1 MRLNPLY
8 NALLNRLTALWVAQ
22 PDKPEETP
30 ESTLKALYFCAAG
43 IPISVQK
50 ASRETIPE
58 LDDNAQKRLKILIEK
73 RLSGVP
79 LAHIT
84 GRQQFLD
91 MELLA
96 GPEALIP
103 RVETEILTRA
113 AISIAKSLVE
123 KRGAII
129 IVDVCTGSGNI
140 ALGIA
145 ANESRSKVFG
155 ADLSE
160 EAVLLARKNAQH
172 MQLEGR
178 VNFRQSDL
186 FTAFDSDEYY
196 RKIDIVTCNPP
207 YIPSVKVGSMDSEI
221 SQREPRMAFDGGSLG
236 ITVLSRLIREA
247 PKYLKPD
254 SYLCFEVGLGQGKA
268 MEQRLKKENMYRDVQ
283 YYVDHANQVRAI
295 SAQVA

>member
-1 MRLNPLY
+1 
-8 NALLNRLTALWVAQ
+8 
-22 PDKPEETP
+22 
-30 ESTLKALYFCAAG
+30 
-43 IPISVQK
+43 
-50 ASRETIPE
+50 
-58 LDDNAQKRLKILIEK
+58 
-73 RLSGVP
+73 
-79 LAHIT
+79 
-84 GRQQFLD
+84 
-91 MELLA
+91 
-96 GPEALIP
+96 
-103 RVETEILTRA
+103 
-113 AISIAKSLVE
+113 
-123 KRGAII
+123 
-129 IVDVCTGSGNI
+129 
-140 ALGIA
+140 
-145 ANESRSKVFG
+145 VFG